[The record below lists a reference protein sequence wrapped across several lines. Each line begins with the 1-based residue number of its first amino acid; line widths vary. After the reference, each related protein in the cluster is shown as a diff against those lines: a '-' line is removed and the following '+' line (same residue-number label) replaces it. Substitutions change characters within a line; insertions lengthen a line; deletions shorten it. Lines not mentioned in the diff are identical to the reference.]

1 VIDERPSPVSPTR
14 PAPDAG
20 GTPTAPEAGAAQPV
34 VPPGAS
40 PPSGPNRWAAR
51 PVLRISRHHIS
62 TAVAIAGGLL
72 VLGII
77 LVVAVLPRFLS
88 TPIGGP
94 GPAPAAASSDARRI
108 QATFF
113 YVSEDGRE
121 LVQSSRQV
129 LYGASPREQARH
141 IIDAALEA
149 PPEGQR
155 SAVPAGTTVR
165 SVFLAADQT
174 LFVDLGGAVVSGHPG
189 GSLNEALTVYAIVN
203 AVTVN
208 LPDVTGVQILVDG
221 QQVDTLAGHIDLR
234 YPLGKALDWVRK
246 GS

>member
-1 VIDERPSPVSPTR
+1 MEPPRAIP
-14 PAPDAG
+14 PAG
-20 GTPTAPEAGAAQPV
+20 PE
-34 VPPGAS
+34 
-40 PPSGPNRWAAR
+40 RWAAR
-51 PVLRISRHHIS
+51 PVLRISRNHVS

-77 LVVAVLPRFLS
+77 LVVAILPRLLS

-94 GPAPAAASSDARRI
+94 EPDPPAAASDTRRI
-108 QATFF
+108 QATLF
-113 YVSEDGRE
+113 YVSDDGRE
-121 LVQSSRQV
+121 LVQASRQI

-141 IIDAALEA
+141 ILDAAVEA

-155 SAVPAGTTVR
+155 SAIPAGTTVR
-165 SVFLAADQT
+165 SVFLAADNT
-174 LFVDLGGAVVSGHPG
+174 LFVDLGGTVVSGHPG

-208 LPDVTGVQILVDG
+208 LPDVTGVQILVNG

-234 YPLGKALDWVRK
+234 YPLGKALEWVRK

>member
-1 VIDERPSPVSPTR
+1 MIDERSSTSRTAEPPDRRTQGSPVSAS
-14 PAPDAG
+14 PAAPAG
-20 GTPTAPEAGAAQPV
+20 
-34 VPPGAS
+34 PPPAS
-40 PPSGPNRWAAR
+40 PPPGPKRWAAR
-51 PVLRISRHHIS
+51 PVLRISRHHVS
-62 TAVAIAGGLL
+62 TAAAIAGGLL

-94 GPAPAAASSDARRI
+94 EPAPPAAASDTRRI
-108 QATFF
+108 QATFY
-113 YVSEDGRE
+113 YVSQDGRE
-121 LVQSSRQV
+121 LVPASRQV
-129 LYGASPREQARH
+129 PYGASPREQARY
-141 IIDAALEA
+141 IIDAALEP

-165 SVFLAADQT
+165 SVFLAPDKT
-174 LFVDLGGAVVSGHPG
+174 LFVDLGGAVVTGHPG

-208 LPDVTGVQILVDG
+208 LPDVTGVQILVNG